1 MTAYGVHNW
10 NHSSKRH
17 VTLVALDGLETR
29 GRPQTEASSFGKA
42 GWGFPVSRAQGF
54 QPRPCAEMICTAPKG
69 ARTA

>member
-42 GWGFPVSRAQGF
+42 GWGPFLE
-54 QPRPCAEMICTAPKG
+54 PRDSSPALVQK
-69 ARTA
+69 